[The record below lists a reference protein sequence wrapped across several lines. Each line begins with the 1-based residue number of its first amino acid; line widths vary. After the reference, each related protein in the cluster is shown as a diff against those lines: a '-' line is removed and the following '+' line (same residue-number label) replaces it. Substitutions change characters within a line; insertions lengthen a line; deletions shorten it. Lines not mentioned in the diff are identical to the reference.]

1 MTPEEVPTIRNKIFL
16 YRLCDEVEEHEWE
29 ELTNPATGFILLHLC
44 RKCGRTPL
52 EMLEQMP
59 LEERR

>member
-1 MTPEEVPTIRNKIFL
+1 MTPEELPVIRNKIFL
-16 YRLCDEVEEHEWE
+16 YRICDEVWEHEW
-29 ELTNPATGFILLHLC
+29 TPFSPVGPVPIWLC

-59 LEERR
+59 LENRR